1 MSVFSSPGF
10 RRWARRALELG
21 ILGALVIAGANGWI
35 LTRASDR
42 IFANPTTTPA
52 NDVALVLGTSR
63 VAADGVSANPFFHGR
78 LDAAAELYR
87 VGKVKHLLLSGD
99 NSRVGYDEPTWMR
112 EELVRRGVPESAT
125 TLDYAG
131 FRTLDSMA
139 RAKMVF
145 GLSRCTV
152 VTDDFHLARALFLAQ
167 AQGVEAIGC
176 QSAPVPWKWSKKTRI
191 REFASRTVACLDVY
205 VLHTQPHFCG
215 PRVEL
220 PVGGTR

>member
-1 MSVFSSPGF
+1 
-10 RRWARRALELG
+10 LG
-21 ILGALVIAGANGWI
+21 ILGSLVVAGANGWV
-35 LTRASDR
+35 LTRVSGR
-42 IFANPTTTPA
+42 IFKSAATTPE

-87 VGKVKHLLLSGD
+87 LRKVKHLLLSGD
-99 NSRVGYDEPTWMR
+99 NSRVGYDEPAWMR
-112 EELVRRGVPESAT
+112 DELVKRGIPESAM

-139 RAKMVF
+139 RANMVF
-145 GLSRCTV
+145 GLNRCTV

-167 AQGVEAIGC
+167 AQGIEAVGC
-176 QSAPVPWKWSKKTRI
+176 QSVPVPWKRSKKTRI

-205 VLHTQPHFCG
+205 VLHTKPHFCG
-215 PRVEL
+215 PSVDLRIGEA
-220 PVGGTR
+220 R